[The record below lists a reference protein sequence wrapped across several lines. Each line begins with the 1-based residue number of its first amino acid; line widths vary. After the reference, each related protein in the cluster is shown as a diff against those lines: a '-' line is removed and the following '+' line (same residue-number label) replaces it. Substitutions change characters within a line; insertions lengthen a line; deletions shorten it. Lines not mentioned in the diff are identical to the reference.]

1 MNYLL
6 ETENLDFTIGNF
18 RLEDVSLGLQSG
30 EYHALLGPNAAGKT
44 VLLKCLLGLH
54 RPRGGTVRLKGKDI
68 TSRPPEKRRLGYLPQ
83 TYGLFPHLTAGEN
96 IDFAVR
102 RSRGGGGRKRLL
114 DLLRIRGLLER
125 PVGELSGG
133 QRQRVALA
141 RCLAAGPEAILLDEP
156 FSAVDEETR
165 RYLWIELKETFRK
178 LGVTVLQVTHSLE
191 EAYTLG
197 EKISVL
203 IEGRIRQSGTRE
215 EIFQHPQD
223 PDVARYLNYR
233 NIFSGPVRQTAGGWE
248 ADLGH
253 FRVRPPGP
261 PPAGGRVTVCLRPQD
276 LKIIRE
282 GVPVRDSLRDNLYSG
297 EISALYPFPEYSL
310 ARFKIAGSPRKWDL
324 ELKFPSYIKDRHGLC
339 PGKEIR
345 VAAWAPAII
354 VFRPRQSGRYGGP

>member
-6 ETENLDFTIGNF
+6 KTENLDFAIGDF
-18 RLEDVSLGLQSG
+18 RLEDVSLGLERG
-30 EYHALLGPNAAGKT
+30 EYHVLLGPNAAGKSI
-44 VLLKCLLGLH
+44 LLKCLLGLH
-54 RPRGGTVRLKGKDI
+54 RPRMGTVRLLGKDI

-83 TYGLFPHLTAGEN
+83 TYGLFPHLTAGGN
-96 IDFAVR
+96 IDFAAR
-102 RSRGGGGRKRLL
+102 RSRGGGGRERLL
-114 DLLRIRGLLER
+114 DLLRIRGLLDR

-203 IEGRIRQSGTRE
+203 IDGRIRQSGSRE
-215 EIFQHPQD
+215 EIFQRPAD
-223 PDVARYLNYR
+223 PAVARYLNYR
-233 NIFSGPVRQTAGGWE
+233 NIFSGPVERRRGGWE
-248 ADLGH
+248 VDLGH
-253 FRVRPPGP
+253 FRIRPPGA
-261 PPAGGRVTVCLRPQD
+261 PPAGGKAAVCLRPQD

-282 GVPVRDSLRDNLYSG
+282 DVPVRGSLQDNLYSG
-297 EISALYPFPEYSL
+297 EIAALYPFPEYCL
-310 ARFKIAGSPRKWDL
+310 ARFKIAGSPREWDL

-339 PGKEIR
+339 TGKEIR

-354 VFRPRQSGRYGGP
+354 VFRSALPPTT

>member
-1 MNYLL
+1 MSYLL
-6 ETENLDFTIGNF
+6 ETENLAFSIGDFQ
-18 RLEDVSLGLQSG
+18 LVDVSLALESG
-30 EYHALLGPNAAGKT
+30 EYHVLLGPNAAGKT

-54 RPRGGTVRLKGKDI
+54 RPRGGAVRLRGKDI

-83 TYGLFPHLTAGEN
+83 TYGLFPHLTAGGN

-102 RSRGGGGRKRLL
+102 RSRGGGGREQLL
-114 DLLRIRGLLER
+114 DLLGIRGLLER

-133 QRQRVALA
+133 QKQKVALA

-165 RYLWIELKETFRK
+165 SYLWIELKETFRK

-203 IEGRIRQSGTRE
+203 IDGSVRQSGTRE
-215 EIFQHPQD
+215 EIFQRPGD

-233 NIFSGPVRQTAGGWE
+233 NIFSGPVRKNSGGWE

-261 PPAGGRVTVCLRPQD
+261 PPAGERVTVCLRPQD

-297 EISALYPFPEYSL
+297 EIAALHPFPEYCL
-310 ARFKIAGSPRKWDL
+310 ARFKVTGSPREWDL
-324 ELKFPSYIKDRHGLC
+324 ELKFPSYIKDRHGLH
-339 PGKEIR
+339 PGKKIR
-345 VAAWAPAII
+345 VAAWSPNII
-354 VFRPRQSGRYGGP
+354 VF